1 MNAREFAA
9 MLDGRQYLNEITD
22 MENELARENGLV
34 VMFGYSDDNVEL
46 RGSIDDELP
55 VSESMEIKF
64 FFNHGAYLLEGPFC
78 GRCSVVMM
86 MKDHVK
92 RVNVI
97 YEQGTWRFET
107 NIPHE
112 TFRIMEDGELFC
124 TGIVFS
130 VRDK

>member
-46 RGSIDDELP
+46 RGYFDDELP
-55 VSESMEIKF
+55 VSESREIKI
-64 FFNHGAYLLEGPFC
+64 FFNHGAYLLEEPCCRG
-78 GRCSVVMM
+78 CSVVMM
-86 MKDHVK
+86 MKDRVK
-92 RVNVI
+92 CVNAI
-97 YEQGTWRFET
+97 YEQGAWRFET
-107 NIPHE
+107 KIPHE